1 MMAPHKIELDKSLQ
15 SVDLIPTEHRRL
27 TIDQTP
33 SVATM
38 HLEANNSRDESNY
51 ETNKG
56 EGSVG
61 RMNEFKPILLEDYRS
76 PEVV

>member
-15 SVDLIPTEHRRL
+15 SVELPPTEHRRL

-56 EGSVG
+56 EGSVS
-61 RMNEFKPILLEDYRS
+61 RMNEFKPILLEDSRS
-76 PEVV
+76 SEVV